1 MSGGTAVND
10 QPNPLAVAWSI
21 ARARRARKPR
31 PTGDGFVGAEDFA
44 EVLSRLQSN
53 GVDVLPSERAVLAR
67 YRYRME
73 EIDPDTLSADGA
85 LAFWLNLYNAGA
97 LALAADAISA
107 GESTVLRLPG
117 AFNAPWAMV
126 GGESLSLNDIEH
138 GKIRRFRDPR
148 IHAALVCGSVSC
160 PSLRYEPFGDN
171 LSVQLD
177 EQMRTFLASGGARV
191 DRDSGTLQ
199 LSRVFLWY
207 GGDFVRPGRMP
218 TWIPARRRDLVRS
231 IAQWLPDED
240 ATWVIASSP
249 SVEFAHYDWGL
260 ACSIA

>member
-1 MSGGTAVND
+1 MND
-10 QPNPLAVAWSI
+10 QPKPLAVARSI
-21 ARARRARKPR
+21 ARARRTRQPR
-31 PTGDGFVGAEDFA
+31 PTGDGFVRSDDFA
-44 EVLSRLQSN
+44 RVLVQLRTE

-67 YRYRME
+67 FRYRME
-73 EIDPDTLSADGA
+73 EIDPDALSAEGA

-107 GESTVLRLPG
+107 GEATVLRVPG
-117 AFNAPWAMV
+117 AFDTPWAMV

-160 PSLRYEPFGDN
+160 PSLRYEPFGGD
-171 LSVQLD
+171 LGAQLD
-177 EQMRTFLASGGARV
+177 KQMRSFLTNGGVSINRG
-191 DRDSGTLQ
+191 SGTLK

-218 TWIPARRRDLVRS
+218 TWIPARRRDLARV

-249 SVEFAHYDWGL
+249 NVEYAPYDWGL

>member
-44 EVLSRLQSN
+44 EVLSRLHSN

-67 YRYRME
+67 FRYRME
-73 EIDPDTLSADGA
+73 EIDPDALSADGA

-138 GKIRRFRDPR
+138 GKIRRFQDPR

-160 PSLRYEPFGDN
+160 PSLRYEPFGDS
-171 LSVQLD
+171 LGVQLD
-177 EQMRTFLASGGARV
+177 EQMRTFLASGGAHV
-191 DRDSGTLQ
+191 DRDSGNLQ

-218 TWIPARRRDLVRS
+218 TWIPARRRDLARS

-240 ATWVIASSP
+240 ATWVIASLP
-249 SVEFAHYDWGL
+249 SVEFSTYDWGL